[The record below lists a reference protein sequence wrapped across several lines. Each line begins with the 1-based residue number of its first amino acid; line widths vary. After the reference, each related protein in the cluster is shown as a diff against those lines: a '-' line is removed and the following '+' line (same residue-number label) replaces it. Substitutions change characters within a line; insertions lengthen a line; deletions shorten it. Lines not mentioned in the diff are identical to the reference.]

1 MKIGVLSD
9 THVPDLLPEL
19 PPAVLKAFQ
28 GVDIILHAGDICDLR
43 VLQQLEPIAQT
54 YAVSG
59 HRDNPEIRKYLQESQ
74 RLEFA
79 NRSVGLIHGHH
90 AWEGGWLQRL
100 RFSLNPAA
108 RSTALFDYV
117 LREFP
122 DVHAIVFGHTHKPYV
137 KMHGGILLFN
147 PGAVAP
153 SAGFQASIGFLDIS
167 AHTKT
172 GRIIPLS

>member
-19 PPAVLKAFQ
+19 PARVLEVLS
-28 GVDIILHAGDICDLR
+28 GVDIILHAGDICDMR

-59 HRDNPEIRKYLQESQ
+59 NRDGTMVKKYLQETQ

-79 NRSVGLIHGHH
+79 NRAIGLVHGHQ
-90 AWEGGWLQRL
+90 AWEGSLITRA
-100 RFSLNPAA
+100 RFVLNPQA
-108 RSTALFDYV
+108 RVSALYNYV
-117 LREFP
+117 LHQFA
-122 DVHAIVFGHTHKPYV
+122 DVHAIVFGHSHQPYM

-147 PGAVAP
+147 PGAVSP
-153 SAGFQASIGFLDIS
+153 IPGQAASVGILEIGSNTI
-167 AHTKT
+167 K
-172 GRIIPLS
+172 GRIISL